1 MPDIDE
7 ILALFAAR
15 GPLAY
20 RALPPEER
28 AWRGR
33 YVLMVASLGGSPA
46 FAWANG
52 LGVIDVDGM
61 AKTITELDATPVLAG
76 LVFNGVDVEDLLPYD

>member
-1 MPDIDE
+1 MLKIDE
-7 ILALFAAR
+7 ILALFDER

-52 LGVIDVDGM
+52 LGVVDADGT
-61 AKTITELDATPVLAG
+61 AHSIAELDDGPVLAA
-76 LVFNGVDVEDLLPYD
+76 LVMNGVDVEDLLPYD

>member
-1 MPDIDE
+1 MSEIE
-7 ILALFAAR
+7 RILALFEER

-33 YVLMVASLGGSPA
+33 YVLMVATLGGSAA

-52 LGVIDVDGM
+52 LGVVDTGGT
-61 AKTITELDATPVLAG
+61 ASEITELDEDPILAG
-76 LVFNGVDVEDLLPYD
+76 LIFNGVEIEDLLTYD